1 MKTKK
6 LDGMKNQRGTA
17 LILVLIALALGSLLI
32 PSTLNYT
39 YTGLVGSRVS
49 EEQFIDQYTADAAVE
64 YALWQLKNN
73 VGGLTDQLNPENPS
87 DDTSITV
94 NDTEVPITTEITQ
107 SPLGDDWPF
116 SVPSSQSGI
125 HMTTAL
131 VIAPPV
137 YSEDGQIAYFTHI
150 VYIFNSGTSTL
161 HMKAAFQQLD
171 RRLTYLPGSFY
182 GPDADLTETYVDDHW
197 ELHFDFDKPLPTL
210 GAGEA
215 TFISWV
221 ASTTEEVGEDP
232 YEGSGYVSY
241 AAFGAEEEELFEGE
255 YEPGTVGAC
264 YDITI
269 TVGSSTI
276 RVNTGITDEGE
287 IVLLSYQIE

>member
-6 LDGMKNQRGTA
+6 LDEKKNQRGAA
-17 LILVLIALALGSLLI
+17 LIMVLIALALGSLLI

-39 YTGLVGSRVS
+39 YTGVVDSS
-49 EEQFIDQYTADAAVE
+49 ITEEQFLDQYTADAAVE

-73 VGGLTDQLNPENPS
+73 VGGLTDELDPENPS
-87 DDTSITV
+87 TDTSIIV
-94 NDTEVPITTEITQ
+94 NNVEIPITTEITQ
-107 SPLGDDWPF
+107 SPLGNDWPF
-116 SVPSSQSGI
+116 PVPPSQSGI

-131 VIAPPV
+131 VVLPPF
-137 YSEDGQIAYFTHI
+137 YSEDGQIAYFAHV
-150 VYIFNSGTSTL
+150 VYIYDSGTSTL

-171 RRLTYLPGSFY
+171 PRLTYLPGSY
-182 GPDADLTETYVDDHW
+182 NGPDADLTETYVDDHW
-197 ELHFDFDKPLPTL
+197 ELHFDFAKPRPRLS
-210 GAGEA
+210 AGEA

-232 YEGSGYVSY
+232 YVGSGYVSY
-241 AAFGAEEEELFEGE
+241 AAFGSEEEAIFEGE
-255 YEPGTVGAC
+255 YEPGTIGAC

-269 TVGSSTI
+269 TVGSTTI
-276 RVNTGITDEGE
+276 RVNAGITDEGE